1 MPVLDREK
9 EFPEFPVLETERLVL
24 REITMDD
31 LDWYMEHFSRPE
43 MVEGGDMLG
52 PESREVAEKE
62 LRQYIVDLFRNREGF
77 RWGVSL
83 RGDPQLIGS
92 LGYYKWVRP
101 SGHMAEM
108 GYDLQREHWGKGI
121 MSEAMRA
128 VVDFGFERMGLTRI
142 EAFVFLFNTRSW
154 RMLEGLGF
162 RREGI
167 LRSRGVTN
175 EGVVS
180 DDVLYSLLRSDWEQS
195 RQGRPMNSLVTS

>member
-1 MPVLDREK
+1 MSVLDREK

-31 LDWYMEHFSRPE
+31 LDWYIGHFSRPE
-43 MVEGGDMLG
+43 MVEGQDFPA
-52 PESREVAEKE
+52 PESREVAEEE
-62 LRQYIVDLFRNREGF
+62 LRKYIVDLFKNRDGF

-83 RGDPQLIGS
+83 KGDRRLVGS
-92 LGYYKWVRP
+92 LGYYKWARP

-108 GYDLQREHWGKGI
+108 GYDLQREQWGKGI

-128 VVDFGFERMGLTRI
+128 VIEFGFERMMLTRI
-142 EAFVFLFNTRSW
+142 EAFVFLSNARSW

-162 RREGI
+162 KREGI
-167 LRSRGVTN
+167 LRSRGFTN

-180 DDVLYSLLRSDWEQS
+180 DDTLYSLLRSDWAQS
-195 RQGRPMNSLVTS
+195 KHVRP